1 MKSFI
6 AAALAVGL
14 VCFLAGD
21 LRSQGKKAEGT
32 VESIDFLAN
41 TVGIKLP
48 GGETVEIIV
57 GKETEIF
64 LEKEK
69 TTLDTIEYG
78 ENIWASYKTV
88 DGKNEAVKVI
98 ITPPVDEE
106 KSKMPPQIM

>member
-1 MKSFI
+1 MKSFM
-6 AAALAVGL
+6 AAVLAVCI

-57 GKETEIF
+57 GKEAEIF
-64 LEKEK
+64 FEKEK

-78 ENIWASYKTV
+78 ENIWASYNTA

-98 ITPPVDEE
+98 ITPPLEKE
-106 KSKMPPQIM
+106 KSTMPPQIM